1 MNLKDCLKRIDGKT
15 VVKAPDIKINKY
27 LSIEMGNYWDTI
39 NRKPTK
45 DFYFGLKF
53 TKKW

>member
-1 MNLKDCLKRIDGKT
+1 MNLKDVLRKRKGRI
-15 VVKAPDIKINKY
+15 VVKAPEIELGKY
-27 LSIEMGNYWDTI
+27 WSFEFGNYWDTI

-53 TKKW
+53 TIDL

>member
-1 MNLKDCLKRIDGKT
+1 MNLRDFLSKRKGETI
-15 VVKAPDIKINKY
+15 VKAPDIRINKY
-27 LSIEMGNYWDTI
+27 WTIEMGQYWDTI

-53 TKKW
+53 KINW

>member
-1 MNLKDCLKRIDGKT
+1 MNLKDALKRKEGKT
-15 VVKAPDIKINKY
+15 VVKLPDIKLNKY
-27 LSIEMGNYWDTI
+27 WSIEMGNYWDTI

-53 TKKW
+53 KIDW

>member
-1 MNLKDCLKRIDGKT
+1 MNLSDILKRREGKT
-15 VVKAPDIKINKY
+15 IVKSPDIKINKY
-27 LSIEMGNYWDTI
+27 WSFEMGSYWDTI

-53 TKKW
+53 KIDW